1 MELDFV
7 TKIIGAC
14 TATIALV
21 TGGYTLSDKIGLF
34 KQPILTWS
42 PEHFK
47 ITGGPANGNFKVIV
61 AREKHR
67 DDCAVKDFKLEVRD
81 SDMIVHLA
89 KSSISTFSGP
99 ATHKIDKFGYT
110 ISLDEPAK
118 VAVGK
123 ATLLANINYKC
134 PEGEVIVNYPDHEN
148 LTFDITK

>member
-14 TATIALV
+14 TATLALV
-21 TGGYTLSDKIGLF
+21 TGGYTLSDKVGFF
-34 KQPILTWS
+34 KKPILTWS

-47 ITGGPANGNFKVIV
+47 ITGGPANSDFKVIV

-67 DDCAVKDFKLEVRD
+67 DDCSVKEFKLEVRD

-89 KSSISTFSGP
+89 KSSVSTFSGP

-110 ISLDEPAK
+110 ISLDEPDK